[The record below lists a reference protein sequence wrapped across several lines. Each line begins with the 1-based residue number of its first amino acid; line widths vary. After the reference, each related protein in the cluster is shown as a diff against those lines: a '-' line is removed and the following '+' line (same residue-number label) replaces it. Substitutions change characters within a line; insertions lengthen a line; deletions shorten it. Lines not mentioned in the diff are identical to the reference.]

1 MDADEVKESSPGA
14 DLWRLIGPA
23 DELSGKRC
31 RLIYSSLGG
40 HSDIC
45 LFHVKGEFFA
55 MDARCAHSVI
65 SVKLLS
71 VLIMLGH
78 ASLRGPLCDG
88 DIEDADGIL
97 RVYCPWHDYDF
108 NIRTGTSQTGL
119 QQQVHH
125 VKVEDGMVY
134 VQHPA
139 LLSLQSFS
147 PGRKS

>member
-14 DLWRLIGPA
+14 DLWRQIGPA

-40 HSDIC
+40 HLDIC

-55 MDARCAHSVI
+55 MDARCAHS
-65 SVKLLS
+65 
-71 VLIMLGH
+71 G
-78 ASLRGPLCDG
+78 GPLCDG

-119 QQQVHH
+119 QQQVHL
-125 VKVEDGMVY
+125 VKVEDSMVY

>member
-55 MDARCAHSVI
+55 MDARCAHS
-65 SVKLLS
+65 
-71 VLIMLGH
+71 G
-78 ASLRGPLCDG
+78 GPLCDG

>member
-1 MDADEVKESSPGA
+1 MTSPEADS
-14 DLWRLIGPA
+14 WRLIGPA
-23 DELSGKRC
+23 GELSGKRC

-55 MDARCAHSVI
+55 MDARCAHS
-65 SVKLLS
+65 
-71 VLIMLGH
+71 G
-78 ASLRGPLCDG
+78 GPLCDG

-108 NIRTGTSQTGL
+108 NIRTGASQTGL
-119 QQQVHH
+119 QQQVHR

-139 LLSLQSFS
+139 LLSLQTFS
-147 PGRKS
+147 VKQTSV